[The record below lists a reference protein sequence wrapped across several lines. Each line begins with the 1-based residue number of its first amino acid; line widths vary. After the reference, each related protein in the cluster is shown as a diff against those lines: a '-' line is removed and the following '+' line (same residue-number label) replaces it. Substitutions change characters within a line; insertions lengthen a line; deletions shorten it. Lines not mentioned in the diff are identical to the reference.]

1 MDPKKKLIF
10 GLLAAGGLIVLF
22 GPAFLRWSEINA
34 RQEQLEA
41 EIGYLRRENA
51 RLYQEAKRL
60 REDPTYAEAV
70 VRRELGYVRPG
81 ETKVR
86 FDQKVPGLSDDNK
99 SKQSSGN

>member
-1 MDPKKKLIF
+1 MDPKKRLIYAI
-10 GLLAAGGLIVLF
+10 AAGIGLIVLF
-22 GPAFLRWSEINA
+22 GPAFLRWSELNA

-41 EIGYLRRENA
+41 EIGYLRKENA

-81 ETKVR
+81 ETKIQ
-86 FDQKVPGLSDDNK
+86 FKEQVPGVSDDK
-99 SKQSSGN
+99 KKQ